1 MQYPKGL
8 NKWFLDSK
16 QNQTMHSLTVHPL
29 EEVHPSA
36 EERIEVVQQTVEVA
50 GMVEVDLG
58 NSVVDLNEVISDRNT
73 MATISAHKT
82 LNKYE

>member
-1 MQYPKGL
+1 
-8 NKWFLDSK
+8 
-16 QNQTMHSLTVHPL
+16 
-29 EEVHPSA
+29 
-36 EERIEVVQQTVEVA
+36 VEVA

-58 NSVVDLNEVISDRNT
+58 NSVVDLNVVISDRNT